1 MLTTANDGL
10 KKQDLKGL
18 KYFKALRKALKR
30 LHPVGTERD
39 RARNRKLFYDDYVSL
54 LLIYFFNPTITSLR
68 GIQKASGLKEVQRLL
83 KCSRASLS
91 SLSEAVHVFDPKK
104 VRQIMV
110 ELASHAQRTGRPVPK
125 ELEKLLVADGTLL
138 PALSKMAWALW
149 LDEDHRAAKV
159 HLVFE
164 VLSWTPQKATVTAG
178 NGSEKNELRKMLQSG
193 RLYVMDRG
201 YAEYALFQDIISAK
215 SSFICRIR
223 DNAVSRVVEERPLTA
238 EAKAAG
244 VRSDRVVWLGCE
256 KSGAALK
263 QQIRVIEVDVGK
275 KDAQGNPDLWIL
287 ATDRLDLPAELV
299 VLGYH
304 YRWSIELFFRWFK
317 CILGCR
323 HLLSQS
329 QEGVQIQ
336 AYVALIASLLISL
349 WTGRKPTKRTFE
361 MLCFFFT
368 GWANERELLAHI
380 AQLEEHGQ

>member
-263 QQIRVIEVDVGK
+263 QQVRVIEVDVGK